1 MFVVLMMMLVDVLVV
16 LLLVMLFL
24 VVVLGKVGGMEYFL
38 KYCFFC
44 HLYITSNLYH
54 IF

>member
-1 MFVVLMMMLVDVLVV
+1 MVLVDVLV
-16 LLLVMLFL
+16 LLLLAMLFL
-24 VVVLGKVGGMEYFL
+24 VVVLGKGGGMEYYL
-38 KYCFFC
+38 KYCFFS